1 MPIFDATSLQGVPAP
16 FWFVEFFKTL
26 GFGLHLFPMGLWLVG
41 IPVSLLLWIFG
52 RGTSRLLAQ
61 RFFQQTPIIVAL
73 GINLAIVPLLFIQL
87 AYAKPFYTSTIL
99 LGVHWL
105 SIIPLVLVAYY
116 ACYLTSR
123 AAKHD
128 KKWGAAFWAFLSS
141 VCFVSIGLI
150 FSSVWTF
157 FERPYEWEAV
167 WRSSFLNVSNFKM
180 GGEGSV
186 LGTGTYWNNLSIFL
200 RFSSIVGISFYSL
213 ATWFVFEAQYLYK
226 DVSQRTGLGS
236 KEQEKTDGNDGN
248 SKTTSI
254 QTSPERYVAF
264 TTAISFFLVLVGL
277 LATVPSIG
285 KYALDS
291 ASSFQTDS
299 NWNSILWNIL
309 LGGIATALILPFIF
323 ILVFKLGKISGRL
336 LTWLMVF
343 SEVALIGFFATFRQ
357 LLQNANL
364 RPYYCVEDAFAA
376 SEIQW
381 GPIAVF
387 LVIFVIVLLLTLKI
401 VACLSS
407 SKGSKPKK
415 EKNVKQLS
423 VKKESGSEVGAP
435 KGAEKRAASHRQS
448 SLRKHD

>member
-41 IPVSLLLWIFG
+41 IPISLLLWIFG
-52 RGTSRLLAQ
+52 RGASRKLAQ

-73 GINLAIVPLLFIQL
+73 GINLAVVPLLFIQL
-87 AYAKPFYTSTIL
+87 AYGKPFYTSTIL
-99 LGVHWL
+99 LGAHWL
-105 SIIPLVLVAYY
+105 GIIPLVLVAYY

-128 KKWGAAFWAFLSS
+128 KKWGAVLWAFLSS

-167 WRSSFLNVSNFKM
+167 WRASSLNVSYFKM
-180 GGEGSV
+180 GGDGAV
-186 LGTGTYWNNLSIFL
+186 LGIGTYWNNLSIFL
-200 RFSSIVGISFYSL
+200 RFASIVGISFYSL

-226 DVSQRTGLGS
+226 EASQWTGLDNER
-236 KEQEKTDGNDGN
+236 KEKTGENDD
-248 SKTTSI
+248 SSETTSV

-277 LATVPSIG
+277 LATVPSFG

-291 ASSFQTDS
+291 VASFRSDP
-299 NWNSILWNIL
+299 NWNSVLWNIL
-309 LGGIATALILPFIF
+309 FGGVATALILPFIF
-323 ILVFKLGKISGRL
+323 ILAYKLGKISGRL
-336 LTWLMVF
+336 FTWLMIF
-343 SEVALIGFFATFRQ
+343 SEVLLVGFFATFRQ

-364 RPYYCVEDAFAA
+364 RPYYNVEDAFVA

-381 GPIAVF
+381 GPIVAF
-387 LVIFVIVLLLTLKI
+387 LVIFVVVLLIALKM
-401 VACLSS
+401 VACTAS
-407 SKGSKPKK
+407 SKAPK
-415 EKNVKQLS
+415 
-423 VKKESGSEVGAP
+423 VKKAP
-435 KGAEKRAASHRQS
+435 KAKQAIAKGEDANEAVVRKTTKKATSTRQS
-448 SLRKHD
+448 SYRKHN

>member
-1 MPIFDATSLQGVPAP
+1 MPIFDASSLQGAPAP

-41 IPVSLLLWIFG
+41 IPISLLLWIFG
-52 RGTSRLLAQ
+52 KGASRTLAQ

-123 AAKHD
+123 AAKRE
-128 KKWGAAFWAFLSS
+128 KKWGAVFWSFLSS
-141 VCFVSIGLI
+141 ICFVSIGLI

-167 WRSSFLNVSNFKM
+167 WRSSSLNVANFKM
-180 GGEGSV
+180 GGDGSV

-200 RFSSIVGISFYSL
+200 RFSTIVGISFYSL

-226 DVSQRTGLGS
+226 DSSQRTGLGNEG
-236 KEQEKTDGNDGN
+236 KEKTDGNDEN
-248 SKTTSI
+248 LETTSI

-264 TTAISFFLVLVGL
+264 TTALSFFLVLVGL

-291 ASSFQTDS
+291 ATTFKNDS
-299 NWNSILWNIL
+299 NSSSILWNVL
-309 LGGIATALILPFIF
+309 LGGGATALILPFIF

-336 LTWLMVF
+336 LTWLMIF
-343 SEVALIGFFATFRQ
+343 SEALLVGFFATFRQ
-357 LLQNANL
+357 VLQNANL
-364 RPYYCVEDAFAA
+364 RPYFNVEEAFAA

-381 GPIAVF
+381 GPITVF
-387 LVIFVIVLLLTLKI
+387 LIIFVIVLLLALKI
-401 VACLSS
+401 VACVSP
-407 SKGSKPKK
+407 SKGAKPKK
-415 EKNVKQLS
+415 EKKVKPSTAKGLS
-423 VKKESGSEVGAP
+423 GNEVAAP
-435 KGAEKRAASHRQS
+435 KTTEKKAVSQRQS
-448 SLRKHD
+448 SSRKQ